1 MSTANFETMRDFPLY
16 AKDYDDDYDSYIEV
30 PLIKEDLADIN
41 YDLMFHKIQVK
52 GGYYCGIQFYV
63 EVEHDLEE
71 EDYSNDDCHYY
82 FDCCRSVAYRK
93 YQAEV
98 RKINRLLTTLGKKY
112 DFQEYVCT
120 ARFSNGEAWFGLASN
135 SRSLLKSVFA

>member
-30 PLIKEDLADIN
+30 PLIEEDLADIN

-52 GGYYCGIQFYV
+52 GGYYCGIQLYV

-82 FDCCRSVAYRK
+82 FDCCKCSLSKVSGRSAENQPSAGYTRK
-93 YQAEV
+93 EV
-98 RKINRLLTTLGKKY
+98 
-112 DFQEYVCT
+112 
-120 ARFSNGEAWFGLASN
+120 
-135 SRSLLKSVFA
+135 

>member
-1 MSTANFETMRDFPLY
+1 MYKRQ
-16 AKDYDDDYDSYIEV
+16 
-30 PLIKEDLADIN
+30 DIN

-52 GGYYCGIQFYV
+52 GGYYCGIQLYV

-98 RKINRLLTTLGKKY
+98 RKINRLLATLGKKY

-135 SRSLLKSVFA
+135 PRSLLKSVFT

>member
-30 PLIKEDLADIN
+30 PLIEEDLADIN

-52 GGYYCGIQFYV
+52 GGYYCGIQLYV

-82 FDCCRSVAYRK
+82 FDCCRSVSPKPGA
-93 YQAEV
+93 A
-98 RKINRLLTTLGKKY
+98 
-112 DFQEYVCT
+112 
-120 ARFSNGEAWFGLASN
+120 AR
-135 SRSLLKSVFA
+135 

>member
-30 PLIKEDLADIN
+30 PLIKE
-41 YDLMFHKIQVK
+41 
-52 GGYYCGIQFYV
+52 GGYYCGIQLYV

-98 RKINRLLTTLGKKY
+98 RKINRLLATLGKKY

-135 SRSLLKSVFA
+135 PRSLLKSVFT

>member
-30 PLIKEDLADIN
+30 PLIEEDLADIN

-63 EVEHDLEE
+63 
-71 EDYSNDDCHYY
+71 
-82 FDCCRSVAYRK
+82 
-93 YQAEV
+93 
-98 RKINRLLTTLGKKY
+98 
-112 DFQEYVCT
+112 DFPH
-120 ARFSNGEAWFGLASN
+120 FGLILSISYTSAAVKVIVAIIVAD
-135 SRSLLKSVFA
+135 RKSVV